1 MLSDCIGTDLEPLD
15 LAGYLRDLETL
26 VNIDSGS
33 RCLDGVDQVTDWLA
47 EGYLALGWSLR
58 TFHHKPGQLA
68 KSILLQNR
76 PGEAFDLLILCHT
89 DTVFPAGTVAQRPFS
104 QDETRLHGPGVA
116 DMKAGCLMALY
127 ALRQLHREGLLH
139 GSVGVFLNG
148 EHELS
153 CPTVHGD
160 IEQLSTGSKLVV
172 TTEPARADGSCVR
185 QRKGI
190 LRFKVT
196 FSGISAHSGVE
207 PEKGA
212 CANTELARFITDLR
226 TLECPE
232 RGLTVNPGIIRG
244 GTSINV
250 VPDHAELEIDI
261 RITSLEDGPR
271 LEKWIRDRAA
281 NPSDSRIQIRTEG
294 GVTRPPMLPTPEGDR
309 WIETLNTIART
320 HGIELTWAFSGGG
333 SDASFASPHG
343 IPVLCGLGPV
353 GGAMHSPREYLE
365 KASLL
370 PRLHLF
376 RDFLHTS
383 LGHRS

>member
-1 MLSDCIGTDLEPLD
+1 MLSNALGTDLAPLD
-15 LAGYLRDLETL
+15 LNAYLRDLETL
-26 VNIDSGS
+26 VNIDSGT
-33 RCLDGVDQVTDWLA
+33 RCLDGVDRVTDWLA
-47 EGYLALGWSLR
+47 GGYRALGWSHR
-58 TFHHKPGQLA
+58 TFHHQPGTYA
-68 KSILLQNR
+68 KSVLLQNR

-89 DTVFPAGTVAQRPFS
+89 DTVFPAGTAAQRPFS
-104 QDETRLHGPGVA
+104 QDEKRLYGPGVA

-127 ALRQLHREGLLH
+127 AIRQLHRADLIG
-139 GSVGVFLNG
+139 GTVGVFLNG

-160 IEQLSTGSKLVV
+160 IERLSTKAGLVV

-196 FSGISAHSGVE
+196 FTGVSAHSGVE

-226 TLECPE
+226 ALESPE
-232 RGLTVNPGIIRG
+232 RGITVNPGIIHG

-261 RITSLEDGPR
+261 RITSHEDGPR
-271 LEKWIRDRAA
+271 LLKWMHERVAHPHDG
-281 NPSDSRIQIRTEG
+281 RIQIRAEG

-309 WIETLNTIART
+309 WIETLNSIART
-320 HGIELTWAFSGGG
+320 HGIELAWAFSGGG
-333 SDASFASPHG
+333 SDASYASPHG

-353 GGAMHSPREYLE
+353 GGAMHSSREYLD
-365 KASLL
+365 KGSLL

-376 RDFLHTS
+376 RDFLRTCLS
-383 LGHRS
+383 PRS

>member
-1 MLSDCIGTDLEPLD
+1 MLSDSIGTDLEPLD
-15 LAGYLRDLETL
+15 LAAYLQDLETL

-33 RCLDGVDQVTDWLA
+33 KCLEGVDRVTDWLA
-47 EGYLALGWSLR
+47 GGYLALGWSLQ
-58 TFHHKPGQLA
+58 TFSHRPGQYA
-68 KSILLQNR
+68 KSVLLQNR
-76 PGEAFDLLILCHT
+76 PGEDFDLLILCHT
-89 DTVFPAGTVAQRPFS
+89 DTVFPAGTAAQRPFS
-104 QDETRLHGPGVA
+104 QDATRLYGPGVA
-116 DMKAGCLMALY
+116 DMKAGCLMALH
-127 ALRQLHREGLLH
+127 AIRQLHRNGLLD

-153 CPTVHGD
+153 CPTVHRD
-160 IEQLSTGSKLVV
+160 IEALSTRAGLVV

-226 TLECPE
+226 AMECPE
-232 RGLTVNPGIIRG
+232 RGITINPGIIRG

-261 RITSLEDGPR
+261 RITSHEDGPR
-271 LEKWIRDRAA
+271 LLKWIHERVAHPHDGRV
-281 NPSDSRIQIRTEG
+281 QIHPEG
-294 GVTRPPMLPTPEGDR
+294 GVTRPPMLPTAAGDR
-309 WIETLNTIART
+309 WIETLNAIART
-320 HGIELTWAFSGGG
+320 YGIELTWAFSGGG
-333 SDASFASPHG
+333 SDASYASPHG

-353 GGAMHSPREYLE
+353 GGAMHSSREYLE
-365 KASLL
+365 KDSLL

-376 RDFLHTS
+376 RDFLRTCLSHPS
-383 LGHRS
+383 